1 MMFSKPFLFGDLV
14 GTPQFGES
22 ETTVTYTNNSCSPLD
37 VWTKSPS
44 QRIIMIWTAD
54 EGFGLQNALSIGI
67 LNPCLNFC
75 THFMGL
81 REKLG
86 NLTFPK
92 LQNQEFRFGPKKSNL
107 KWGRNGCVKA
117 SSSALLEL
125 VPETKKENLEFELP
139 MYDPSKGLVVDLAVV
154 GGGPAGLAVAQQVS
168 EAGLSV
174 CSIDP
179 SPKLI
184 WPNNYGVWVDEF
196 EAMDLLDCLDTTWSG
211 AVVFIDDHSKKD
223 LGRPYARVNR
233 KLLKS
238 KMMQKCILNGVKFHQ
253 AKVIKVIHEESK
265 SLLICNDGVTI
276 QAAVVLD
283 ATGFSRC
290 LVQYDKPYNP
300 GYQVA
305 YGILAEVEEHPFDVD
320 KMVFMDWRD
329 SHLNNNMELKNRNS
343 RIPTFL
349 YAMPFSSNR
358 IFLEETSLV
367 ARPGVP
373 MEDIQERMVARL
385 RHLGI
390 KVKSIEED
398 ERCIIPMG
406 GPLQCS
412 LKELLALVEQLEWST
427 LRLVW
432 RDLWPIERRRQ
443 REFFCFG
450 MDILLKLDLQGTRR
464 REDGEV
470 VLLNPAEKESKN
482 CTQECQESPGA
493 TEMVVQEPLSH
504 PSAHYVAILLLN
516 FLFYIFKAPEYAGPP
531 QLRMIYSG
539 SRIRKHIRGSLR
551 GPKKRQ
557 EQKEMSLPPLLGLKR
572 IPAAVSS
579 FPFQY
584 VSKWCLWDHVLL
596 WNLLVGQ
603 RVFFARGPTLEP
615 QMEVDSPARTT
626 FL

>member
-1 MMFSKPFLFGDLV
+1 MDTLLKTHNKLEFL
-14 GTPQFGES
+14 
-22 ETTVTYTNNSCSPLD
+22 
-37 VWTKSPS
+37 S
-44 QRIIMIWTAD
+44 QHH
-54 EGFGLQNALSIGI
+54 GI
-67 LNPCLNFC
+67 LD
-75 THFMGL
+75 
-81 REKLG
+81 KSS
-86 NLTFPK
+86 NLSSSK
-92 LQNQEFRFGPKKSNL
+92 IHKQEVRFGQRKSQEKKV
-107 KWGRNGCVKA
+107 RNGCVKA

-139 MYDPSKGLVVDLAVV
+139 MYDPSKGLAVDLAVV

-179 SPKLI
+179 SPRLI

-211 AVVFIDDHSKKD
+211 AVVYIDDNMQKD
-223 LGRPYARVNR
+223 LGRPYGRVNR
-233 KLLKS
+233 KQLKS
-238 KMMQKCILNGVKFHQ
+238 KMMQKCISNGVKFHQ

-265 SLLICNDGVTI
+265 SFLICNDGVTI
-276 QAAVVLD
+276 EAAVVLD

-329 SHLNNNMELKNRNS
+329 SHLNGNVAMKEANR

-373 MEDIQERMVARL
+373 MKDIQERMVARL

-398 ERCIIPMG
+398 EHCVIPMG
-406 GPLQCS
+406 GPLPVLPQRVVGIGGTAGMVHPSTGYMVARTLAAAPIVANAIVRS
-412 LKELLALVEQLEWST
+412 LGSGRSLSGNELSAE
-427 LRLVW
+427 VW
-432 RDLWPIERRRQ
+432 KDLWPIERRRQ

-450 MDILLKLDLQGTRR
+450 MDILLKLDLPGTRR
-464 REDGEV
+464 FFDAFFD
-470 VLLNPAEKESKN
+470 L
-482 CTQECQESPGA
+482 
-493 TEMVVQEPLSH
+493 EPHYWHGFLS
-504 PSAHYVAILLLN
+504 SRL
-516 FLFYIFKAPEYAGPP
+516 FLPELIFFGLSLFSHA
-531 QLRMIYSG
+531 SNT
-539 SRIRKHIRGSLR
+539 SRIEIMAKGT
-551 GPKKRQ
+551 
-557 EQKEMSLPPLLGLKR
+557 LPLANMIG
-572 IPAAVSS
+572 
-579 FPFQY
+579 
-584 VSKWCLWDHVLL
+584 
-596 WNLLVGQ
+596 NLVQ
-603 RVFFARGPTLEP
+603 DR
-615 QMEVDSPARTT
+615 D
-626 FL
+626 

>member
-1 MMFSKPFLFGDLV
+1 MDTLLKTHNKLEFHH
-14 GTPQFGES
+14 
-22 ETTVTYTNNSCSPLD
+22 PLH
-37 VWTKSPS
+37 
-44 QRIIMIWTAD
+44 
-54 EGFGLQNALSIGI
+54 GFA
-67 LNPCLNFC
+67 
-75 THFMGL
+75 
-81 REKLG
+81 EKLG
-86 NLTFPK
+86 NNLSCSK
-92 LQNQEFRFGPKKSNL
+92 LQNQDFRFGSKKSHL
-107 KWGRNGCVKA
+107 KWGRSGCVKA

-139 MYDPSKGLVVDLAVV
+139 MYDTSKGLVVDLAVV

-211 AVVFIDDHSKKD
+211 AVVYIDNHSKKD

-233 KLLKS
+233 KQLKS

-276 QAAVVLD
+276 QASVVLD

-367 ARPGVP
+367 ARPGLP

-398 ERCIIPMG
+398 ERCVIPMG
-406 GPLQCS
+406 GPLPVLPQRVVGIGGTAGMVHPS
-412 LKELLALVEQLEWST
+412 TGYMVARTLAAAPVVATSIVQYLGSGRSFFGNELSSE
-427 LRLVW
+427 VW

-464 REDGEV
+464 FFDAFFDLEPRYWHGFLSSRLFLPE
-470 VLLNPAEKESKN
+470 LLFF
-482 CTQECQESPGA
+482 G
-493 TEMVVQEPLSH
+493 LS
-504 PSAHYVAILLLN
+504 
-516 FLFYIFKAPEYAGPP
+516 LFSHA
-531 QLRMIYSG
+531 SNT
-539 SRIRKHIRGSLR
+539 SRIEIMAKGTV
-551 GPKKRQ
+551 
-557 EQKEMSLPPLLGLKR
+557 PLVNM
-572 IPAAVSS
+572 IN
-579 FPFQY
+579 
-584 VSKWCLWDHVLL
+584 
-596 WNLLVGQ
+596 NLIQ
-603 RVFFARGPTLEP
+603 DR
-615 QMEVDSPARTT
+615 D
-626 FL
+626 